1 MKDELD
7 KAQELIKDKEEQNR
21 CLKRSND
28 DFQTAIID
36 ELYALNDVI
45 MKKKKEK
52 TKIKEKES
60 MQKKSE
66 KEAVLIDLLS
76 ALQKS
81 ITSPKAGKRQL
92 QTESEEPAMQMVSF
106 DNSQMNSNNQIGQP
120 EQNSEMLITEN
131 EIQYQP

>member
-1 MKDELD
+1 
-7 KAQELIKDKEEQNR
+7 
-21 CLKRSND
+21 
-28 DFQTAIID
+28 
-36 ELYALNDVI
+36 LYALNDVI

-81 ITSPKAGKRQL
+81 ITSPKAGKR
-92 QTESEEPAMQMVSF
+92 
-106 DNSQMNSNNQIGQP
+106 
-120 EQNSEMLITEN
+120 
-131 EIQYQP
+131 